1 MLFGVFGG
9 IGLLLATVGLYGV
22 MSFAVT
28 RSLKEI
34 SIRMAVGAEPSA
46 VLRLVLSRGFKL
58 TVPALVI
65 GWPAAWMLAR
75 LASAFLYGIGVHD
88 AVTFT
93 LVPLLML
100 LVGLAA
106 SWIPAR
112 RAASTDPMEALR
124 ME

>member
-1 MLFGVFGG
+1 
-9 IGLLLATVGLYGV
+9 

-46 VLRLVLSRGFKL
+46 VLRLVMSRGITL
-58 TVPALVI
+58 TIPALVI
-65 GWPAAWMLAR
+65 GWPAAWLLAKM
-75 LASAFLYGIGVHD
+75 ASSFLYGIGVHD
-88 AVTFT
+88 ALTFT
-93 LVPLLML
+93 LVPLVLL
-100 LVGLAA
+100 LVSLAA

-112 RAASTDPMEALR
+112 RAASTDPIEALR